1 MHKILLVD
9 DVRLLLE
16 LQKKFL
22 ASSRVE
28 VFTASDGAEALEVA
42 RRELPQL
49 IVLDKYMPVM
59 DGITCCRELKTDPDL
74 KHIPI
79 IMVSNATQSVEMAG
93 FHGLYYEAYL
103 SKPLNGRQ
111 FLNTIKTYLPSIE
124 RRSVRIPCRVDVCF
138 VVAGT
143 AHFGVSEDLSPGGM
157 FVATDRPFSCCDEL
171 TVSFMLPGSDNVIEA
186 RGRVAWIN
194 RGGAAVKPCMKAGVG
209 IEFLEITGSVIPLVR
224 STELKEFIAAAIG
237 VTPRSQL
244 N

>member
-1 MHKILLVD
+1 MNKILLVD

-28 VFTASDGAEALEVA
+28 IFTASDGAEALEVA
-42 RRELPQL
+42 RKELPQL

-59 DGITCCRELKTDPDL
+59 DGVTCCRELKTDPVL

-93 FHGLYYEAYL
+93 CHGFDAYL
-103 SKPLNGRQ
+103 AKPLNGRL

-143 AHFGVSEDLSPGGM
+143 AHFGVSEDLSSGGM
-157 FVATDRPFSCCDEL
+157 FVATERPFSCCDEL

-194 RGGAAVKPCMKAGVG
+194 RGGAAVKPGMKAGIG
-209 IEFLEITGSVIPLVR
+209 IEFLEITGSGIPLVR